1 MPQGQGQ
8 PPCSRPAVPK
18 RQTRSS
24 GRRRP
29 HRRDTKHMKIEDH
42 SPGVSRSSF
51 HSPQRESWVSAD
63 SVFLSVSSL
72 PPRLP
77 THESERVPLS
87 PAAAPSHTIDRL
99 PRAHPNSPAPCPTR
113 RTLDSRNPKARPI
126 LPRVFPR
133 DSHPCFLRNASR
145 KKWTLSGPFNRSSM
159 PPPPPSSFLHPL
171 QSRRRWPQRRPPPY
185 PWRPPPP

>member
-1 MPQGQGQ
+1 MFPSC
-8 PPCSRPAVPK
+8 CSQTTNLK
-18 RQTRSS
+18 RGRS

-29 HRRDTKHMKIEDH
+29 HRRDTKHMKNRRRKTTPPVCRGRPVH
-42 SPGVSRSSF
+42 SP
-51 HSPQRESWVSAD
+51 HRESWVSGD
-63 SVFLSVSSL
+63 SAFLSVSSL

-77 THESERVPLS
+77 TPESERVPLF

-99 PRAHPNSPAPCPTR
+99 PRAHPNSPAPSPTR

-133 DSHPCFLRNASR
+133 DSHPCLLRNASR
-145 KKWTLSGPFNRSSM
+145 KKWTLLFGPFNRSSM